1 MGYYISSMIGIRT
14 GGVGAGGTDMDDL
27 KRRLRAVAK
36 QMEAED
42 WLVDFDTDDPSHCM
56 SQELVAHKGS
66 YVVIA
71 GVFNYWDYSATSEFA
86 RRLSKEF
93 GTEVMVMTWDEE
105 RDQVQCNIFLDGEE
119 LLEVAEHPIGRIL
132 RRVT

>member
-14 GGVGAGGTDMDDL
+14 GGIFSGDVDLDGLKQRTATIIERMNNEADWGIHILNLDD
-27 KRRLRAVAK
+27 
-36 QMEAED
+36 
-42 WLVDFDTDDPSHCM
+42 CM
-56 SQELVAHKGS
+56 SGDLHGGKGS

-71 GVFNYWDYSATSEFA
+71 GVFNYWPNKNVAEFA

-93 GTEVMVMTWDEE
+93 GTEVMVMTWDEQTNGV
-105 RDQVQCNIFLDGEE
+105 DNAIFLDGRP
-119 LLEVAEHPIGRIL
+119 LFEVGENSIGRII